1 MVLSIAFLHSFL
13 VLKSQFIVSKLFT
26 WKMVMSMALCGK
38 WLRLILAGGP
48 FLACLPR
55 GPRALMLSTCIAYS
69 GHISVLCCFEQ
80 LCLCCSP
87 FLFSEESIS
96 CAFCH
101 SLFSATSCPE
111 EIRYSSQA
119 PVPQCSH
126 SCSWFVHLARA
137 LWSDHFTG
145 GCLVFVHRPK
155 LK

>member
-26 WKMVMSMALCGK
+26 WNMVMSMALCGK

-101 SLFSATSCPE
+101 SLFSATSWRNK
-111 EIRYSSQA
+111 I
-119 PVPQCSH
+119 
-126 SCSWFVHLARA
+126 L
-137 LWSDHFTG
+137 FTG
-145 GCLVFVHRPK
+145 PCPPVQSFLQLICPLGQSSVVRP
-155 LK
+155 LYRRLPGVRSPP